1 MISLLPMCLVPL
13 AVAVRLGEKPAGS
26 ARKAR
31 WIVPVVLL
39 LAVASAAAGIYK
51 LRQVQ
56 AAGTLPTAAARQG
69 DFSVIVRCR
78 GELKARRSVQITA
91 PVNVPSL
98 RIVWQAAAGSAVK
111 QGDLVVR
118 FDPSSTKQQ
127 LQEKEAALKQAQ
139 ATLDQAVADAR
150 ITAEQD
156 QRDLSSAKY
165 DVEKAKMEASKAE
178 IVSKLQG
185 EESRIDLG
193 LSEQK
198 LRVQE
203 ATVNLHATS
212 DKAKIASLTRQR
224 DQAQAEVD
232 LTNHRLSQMELKT
245 PLSGVVMYMQN
256 NSQGWMNAKP
266 FQVGDQV
273 WPGGVVAEIPDLT
286 TLEMEG
292 KVEEIDRGR
301 ISVGQETRVHIDSLP
316 ELTMPADLVA
326 ISPLTELSFEW
337 PRTSSFRAYGHIRQP
352 DPRLR
357 PAMNGNMDVIVSRIP
372 NAISIPAKAVFT
384 RNGKPI
390 VYVAEK
396 GAYRAVD
403 VELLARNPDEV
414 AVKGIRSGTMVTLVE
429 VKPGVTPGAKDDK
442 K

>member
-1 MISLLPMCLVPL
+1 MKIPRTARFWLSL
-13 AVAVRLGEKPAGS
+13 
-26 ARKAR
+26 
-31 WIVPVVLL
+31 IVVLL
-39 LAVASAAAGIYK
+39 ALAGAAAGVYR

-56 AAGTLPTAAARQG
+56 AAGTLPTTAARQG

-78 GELKARRSVQITA
+78 GELKARRSVQIAA

-98 RIVWQAAAGSAVK
+98 RIVWQAPPGSAVK
-111 QGDLVVR
+111 EGDPVVR
-118 FDPSSTKQQ
+118 FDPSSTQQQ
-127 LQEKEAALKQAQ
+127 LHEKEAALKQAQ
-139 ATLDQAVADAR
+139 ATLDQAAADAR

-165 DVEKAKMEASKAE
+165 DVEKARLEASKAE
-178 IVSKLQG
+178 IVSALEG

-193 LSEQK
+193 LSQQK

-224 DQAQAEVD
+224 DQAQADVD

-273 WPGGVVAEIPDLT
+273 WPGGIVAEIPDLS

-301 ISVGQETRVHIDSLP
+301 IDPGMETRVHIDSLP
-316 ELTMPADLVA
+316 ELTMPADLTA
-326 ISPLTELSFEW
+326 ISPLTEQSFEW

-357 PAMNGNMDVIVSRIP
+357 PAMNGNMDVIVNRIP

-384 RNGKPI
+384 QHGKPI

-396 GAYRAVD
+396 GAYRAVE

-414 AVKGIRSGTMVTLVE
+414 AVKGIKAGTIVTLVE
-429 VKPGVTPGAKDDK
+429 PKPDAPTDMTKEK

>member
-1 MISLLPMCLVPL
+1 M
-13 AVAVRLGEKPAGS
+13 
-26 ARKAR
+26 
-31 WIVPVVLL
+31 
-39 LAVASAAAGIYK
+39 
-51 LRQVQ
+51 
-56 AAGTLPTAAARQG
+56 
-69 DFSVIVRCR
+69 
-78 GELKARRSVQITA
+78 
-91 PVNVPSL
+91 
-98 RIVWQAAAGSAVK
+98 
-111 QGDLVVR
+111 VR

-301 ISVGQETRVHIDSLP
+301 IAVGHGNARAYRFAAGVDDARRSGRDFAADRARASSGRA
-316 ELTMPADLVA
+316 PAVSGPTA
-326 ISPLTELSFEW
+326 ISGSP
-337 PRTSSFRAYGHIRQP
+337 IRVCGP
-352 DPRLR
+352 P
-357 PAMNGNMDVIVSRIP
+357 
-372 NAISIPAKAVFT
+372 
-384 RNGKPI
+384 
-390 VYVAEK
+390 
-396 GAYRAVD
+396 
-403 VELLARNPDEV
+403 
-414 AVKGIRSGTMVTLVE
+414 
-429 VKPGVTPGAKDDK
+429 
-442 K
+442 

>member
-1 MISLLPMCLVPL
+1 MCFAPL
-13 AVAVRLGEKPAGS
+13 AAAVRLGERPAGS

-31 WIVPVVLL
+31 WIVPIVLL
-39 LAVASAAAGIYK
+39 LAVASAAAGIYR

-203 ATVNLHATS
+203 ATVNLHAIS

-232 LTNHRLSQMELKT
+232 LTNNRLAQMELKT

-301 ISVGQETRVHIDSLP
+301 ISEGQETRVHIDSLP

>member
-1 MISLLPMCLVPL
+1 MSAPVP
-13 AVAVRLGEKPAGS
+13 ALGS
-26 ARKAR
+26 RNRHKAR
-31 WIVPVVLL
+31 SWITFVVTMLV
-39 LAVASAAAGIYK
+39 LAGAAAGIYR
-51 LRQVQ
+51 LRQVE
-56 AAGTLPTAAARQG
+56 AAGTLPTAAAQQG
-69 DFSVIVRCR
+69 EFSVIVRCR
-78 GELKARRSVQITA
+78 GELKAQRSVQITA

-98 RIVWQAAAGSAVK
+98 RIVWEAPPGGAVK
-111 QGDLVVR
+111 AGDLVVR
-118 FDPSSTKQQ
+118 FDPSSAQQQ
-127 LQEKEAALKQAQ
+127 LEENEAALKQAQ

-156 QRDLSSAKY
+156 LRDLSQAKY
-165 DVEKAKMEASKAE
+165 DTEKAKMEASKAE
-178 IVSKLQG
+178 IVSKLEG

-193 LSEQK
+193 LSQEK
-198 LRVQE
+198 LRVEE

-212 DKAKIASLTRQR
+212 DKAKVASLTRQR

-232 LTNHRLSQMELKT
+232 LTKHRLAQMELRT

-286 TLEMEG
+286 TLQMEG

-301 ISVGQETRVHIDSLP
+301 ISVGQEARVHIDSLP
-316 ELTMPADLVA
+316 ELTMQATLES
-326 ISPLTELSFEW
+326 ISPLTEQSFTDW
-337 PRTSSFRAYGHIRQP
+337 PRTSSFRAYGRIKQP

-357 PAMNGNMDVIVSRIP
+357 PAMNGNLDVIVSRIP
-372 NAISIPAKAVFT
+372 NAISIPSQAVFT

-390 VYVAEK
+390 VYVARK
-396 GAYRAVD
+396 SGGYRAVE

-414 AVKGIRSGTMVTLVE
+414 AVKGIAAGDRVTLVE
-429 VKPGVTPGAKDDK
+429 VKKDQK

>member
-1 MISLLPMCLVPL
+1 MS
-13 AVAVRLGEKPAGS
+13 RLRTARFWAGFV
-26 ARKAR
+26 
-31 WIVPVVLL
+31 ITL
-39 LAVASAAAGIYK
+39 LALGGAAAGVYR

-56 AAGTLPTAAARQG
+56 AAGTLPTAPARQG

-78 GELKARRSVQITA
+78 GELKARHSVQIVA

-98 RIVWQAAAGSAVK
+98 RIVWQAPPGSAVK
-111 QGDLVVR
+111 EGDSVVR
-118 FDPSSTKQQ
+118 FDPSSTEQQ
-127 LQEKEAALKQAQ
+127 LQEKDAALKQAQ
-139 ATLDQAVADAR
+139 ATLDQAVADSR
-150 ITAEQD
+150 ITSEQD
-156 QRDLSSAKY
+156 QRDLSTSKY

-193 LSEQK
+193 LAEQK
-198 LRVQE
+198 LNVQE

-212 DKAKIASLTRQR
+212 DRAKIASLTRQR
-224 DQAQAEVD
+224 DQAQTEVD
-232 LTNHRLSQMELKT
+232 LTKHRLSQMELKA

-273 WPGGVVAEIPDLT
+273 WPGGVVAEIPDLA

-301 ISVGQETRVHIDSLP
+301 ITVGQETRVRIDSLP

-326 ISPLTELSFEW
+326 ISPLTEQSFEW
-337 PRTSSFRAYGHIRQP
+337 PPSRSFRAFGHIRQP

-357 PAMNGNMDVIVSRIP
+357 PAMNGNMDVVVSRIP

-390 VYVAEK
+390 VYLAVK
-396 GAYRAVD
+396 GAYRPAEI
-403 VELLARNPDEV
+403 ELLARNPDEV
-414 AVKGIRSGTMVTLVE
+414 AVKGIRTGDMVALVDASQAE
-429 VKPGVTPGAKDDK
+429 QAGAEAK
-442 K
+442 KGEKK

>member
-1 MISLLPMCLVPL
+1 MKPRLRNARFWTGV
-13 AVAVRLGEKPAGS
+13 AVALVTLGGAAAGVYRL
-26 ARKAR
+26 RKVQAAETL
-31 WIVPVVLL
+31 P
-39 LAVASAAAGIYK
+39 SAAA
-51 LRQVQ
+51 R
-56 AAGTLPTAAARQG
+56 RG

-78 GELKARRSVQITA
+78 GELKARRSVQIAA

-98 RIVWQAAAGSAVK
+98 RIVWQAPPGGAVK
-111 QGDLVVR
+111 EGDLVVR
-118 FDPSSTKQQ
+118 FDPSSTQQQ
-127 LQEKEAALKQAQ
+127 LQEKDAALKQAQ

-156 QRDLSSAKY
+156 QRDLSTAKY
-165 DVEKAKMEASKAE
+165 DVERAKMEASKAE
-178 IVSKLQG
+178 IVSALQG

-193 LSEQK
+193 LAEQK

-232 LTNHRLSQMELKT
+232 VTNQRLSQMEVKA
-245 PLSGVVMYMQN
+245 PLSGVVIYMQN

-273 WPGGVVAEIPDLT
+273 WPGGIIAEIPDLT

-301 ISVGQETRVHIDSLP
+301 IAVGQEARVRIDSLP
-316 ELTMPADLVA
+316 ELTMPADLTA
-326 ISPLTELSFEW
+326 ISPLTEQSFEW
-337 PRTSSFRAYGHIRQP
+337 PRTRSFRAFGHIRQP
-352 DPRLR
+352 DARLR
-357 PAMNGNMDVIVSRIP
+357 PAMNGNLDVVVSRIP

-384 RNGKPI
+384 RDGKPI
-390 VYVAEK
+390 VYLSEK
-396 GAYRAVD
+396 GSYRAVE
-403 VELLARNPDEV
+403 VQVLARNPDEV
-414 AVKGIRSGTMVTLVE
+414 AVKGIQAGDMVTLVE
-429 VKPGVTPGAKDDK
+429 VKKDQK

>member
-1 MISLLPMCLVPL
+1 M
-13 AVAVRLGEKPAGS
+13 KPPRT
-26 ARKAR
+26 ARF
-31 WIVPVVLL
+31 WIGLIIVLL
-39 LAVASAAAGIYK
+39 ALVGAAAGIYR

-56 AAGTLPTAAARQG
+56 AAGTLPTTPARQG

-78 GELKARRSVQITA
+78 GELKAKRSVQITA

-98 RIVWQAAAGSAVK
+98 RIVWQAPAGSAVK
-111 QGDLVVR
+111 EGDPVVR
-118 FDPSSTKQQ
+118 FDPSSTQQQ

-156 QRDLSSAKY
+156 QRDLSTSKY
-165 DVEKAKMEASKAE
+165 DVEKARLEASKAE
-178 IVSKLQG
+178 IVSALQG

-193 LSEQK
+193 LAEQK

-212 DKAKIASLTRQR
+212 DSAKTASLTRQR
-224 DQAQAEVD
+224 DQAQTEVD

-256 NSQGWMNAKP
+256 YSQGWTNAKP

-273 WPGGVVAEIPDLT
+273 WPGGVVAEIPDLA

-301 ISVGQETRVHIDSLP
+301 IEVGMETRVHIDSLP
-316 ELTMPADLVA
+316 ELTMPADLA
-326 ISPLTELSFEW
+326 GISPLTEQSFEW

-357 PAMNGNMDVIVSRIP
+357 PAMNGNMDVIVNRIP
-372 NAISIPAKAVFT
+372 NAISVPAKALFT

-390 VYVAEK
+390 VYVSEK
-396 GAYRAVD
+396 GGYRAVE

-414 AVKGIRSGTMVTLVE
+414 AVKGIKAGTLVTTVE
-429 VKPGVTPGAKDDK
+429 VKPDMKDEK

>member
-1 MISLLPMCLVPL
+1 MKKRWLVVGGWWLVVVAL
-13 AVAVRLGEKPAGS
+13 AGG
-26 ARKAR
+26 
-31 WIVPVVLL
+31 
-39 LAVASAAAGIYK
+39 AAGVYR
-51 LRQVQ
+51 LHQVQ

-98 RIVWQAAAGSAVK
+98 RIVWQAPPGAAVK
-111 QGDLVVR
+111 EGDPVVR
-118 FDPSSTKQQ
+118 FDPSSTQQQ

-165 DVEKAKMEASKAE
+165 DVEKARLEASKAE
-178 IVSKLQG
+178 IVSKLEG

-203 ATVNLHATS
+203 ATVNLHDTS
-212 DKAKIASLTRQR
+212 GKAKNASLTRQR
-224 DQAQAEVD
+224 DQAQAQVD

-256 NSQGWMNAKP
+256 NSQGWMNSKP

-301 ISVGQETRVHIDSLP
+301 IEVGMETRVHIDSLP
-316 ELTMPADLVA
+316 ELTMPADLVS
-326 ISPLTELSFEW
+326 ISPLTESGFEW
-337 PRTSSFRAYGHIRQP
+337 PRTSTFRAYGHIRQP
-352 DPRLR
+352 DSRLR
-357 PAMNGNMDVIVSRIP
+357 PAMNGNMDVIVNRIP

-390 VYVAEK
+390 VYLAEK

-403 VELLARNPDEV
+403 VDLLARNPDEV
-414 AVKGIRSGTMVTLVE
+414 AVKGVPAGAMVTLVE
-429 VKPGVTPGAKDDK
+429 VKQDATPDAAKDEK

>member
-1 MISLLPMCLVPL
+1 M
-13 AVAVRLGEKPAGS
+13 KPPRT
-26 ARKAR
+26 ARF
-31 WIVPVVLL
+31 WIGLIIVLL
-39 LAVASAAAGIYK
+39 ALVGAAAGIYR

-56 AAGTLPTAAARQG
+56 AAGTLPTTPARQG

-78 GELKARRSVQITA
+78 GELKAKRSVQITA

-98 RIVWQAAAGSAVK
+98 RIVWQAPAGSAVK
-111 QGDLVVR
+111 EGDPVVR
-118 FDPSSTKQQ
+118 FDPSSTQQQ

-156 QRDLSSAKY
+156 QRDLSSSKY
-165 DVEKAKMEASKAE
+165 DVEKARLEASKAE
-178 IVSKLQG
+178 IVSALQG

-193 LSEQK
+193 LAEQK

-212 DKAKIASLTRQR
+212 DSAKTASLTRQR
-224 DQAQAEVD
+224 DQAQTEVD

-256 NSQGWMNAKP
+256 YSQGWTNAKP

-273 WPGGVVAEIPDLT
+273 WPGGVVAEIPDLA

-301 ISVGQETRVHIDSLP
+301 IEVGMETRVHIDSLP
-316 ELTMPADLVA
+316 ELTMPADLVG
-326 ISPLTELSFEW
+326 ISPLTEQSFEW

-352 DPRLR
+352 DSRLR
-357 PAMNGNMDVIVSRIP
+357 PAMNGNMDVIVNRIP
-372 NAISIPAKAVFT
+372 NAISVPAKALFT

-390 VYVAEK
+390 VYVSEK
-396 GAYRAVD
+396 GGYRAVE

-414 AVKGIRSGTMVTLVE
+414 AVKGIKAGTLVTTVE
-429 VKPGVTPGAKDDK
+429 VKPDMKDEK

>member
-1 MISLLPMCLVPL
+1 MSRFRLRNARLWIGL
-13 AVAVRLGEKPAGS
+13 AVT
-26 ARKAR
+26 
-31 WIVPVVLL
+31 L
-39 LAVASAAAGIYK
+39 LALAGAAAGVYR

-56 AAGTLPTAAARQG
+56 AAGTLPQAPARQG

-98 RIVWQAAAGSAVK
+98 RIVWEAPPGGAVK
-111 QGDLVVR
+111 EGDPVVR
-118 FDPSSTKQQ
+118 FDPSSTQQQ
-127 LQEKEAALKQAQ
+127 LQEKDAALKQAQ

-156 QRDLSSAKY
+156 QRDLSTAKY
-165 DVEKAKMEASKAE
+165 DLEKAKMEASKAE

-185 EESRIDLG
+185 EQSRIDLG
-193 LSEQK
+193 LAEQK
-198 LRVQE
+198 LLVQE

-212 DKAKIASLTRQR
+212 DSAKTASLTRQR

-232 LTNHRLSQMELKT
+232 LTKHRLSQMELKT
-245 PLSGVVMYMQN
+245 PLSGIVMYMQN

-273 WPGGVVAEIPDLT
+273 WPGGVVAEIPDLG

-301 ISVGQETRVHIDSLP
+301 IALGQETRVRIDSLP
-316 ELTMPADLVA
+316 ELTMPADLTA
-326 ISPLTELSFEW
+326 ISPLTEQSFEW
-337 PRTSSFRAYGHIRQP
+337 PRTSSFRAFGHIRQP
-352 DPRLR
+352 DARLR
-357 PAMNGNMDVIVSRIP
+357 PAMNGNMDVVVSRIP
-372 NAISIPAKAVFT
+372 NATSIPAKSVFT
-384 RNGKPI
+384 RDGKPI
-390 VYVAEK
+390 VYLAEK
-396 GAYRAVD
+396 GVYRAVEVD
-403 VELLARNPDEV
+403 LLARNPDEV
-414 AVKGIRSGTMVTLVE
+414 AVKGIKAGAMVTLVD
-429 VKPGVTPGAKDDK
+429 PTQSSGTGAGAKKDEK

>member
-1 MISLLPMCLVPL
+1 MTAGALGGRHKTI
-13 AVAVRLGEKPAGS
+13 VRPTVIIIAIL
-26 ARKAR
+26 
-31 WIVPVVLL
+31 
-39 LAVASAAAGIYK
+39 AAAGAAAGVYRM
-51 LRQVQ
+51 RQVQ
-56 AAGTLPTAAARQG
+56 AAGTLPTAPARQG

-78 GELKARRSVQITA
+78 GELKARRSVQIVA

-98 RIVWQAAAGSAVK
+98 RIVWQAPPGSAVK
-111 QGDLVVR
+111 AGDPVVR
-118 FDPSSTKQQ
+118 FDPSSTQQQ
-127 LQEKEAALKQAQ
+127 LHEKEAALKQAQ
-139 ATLDQAVADAR
+139 ATLDQATADAR

-156 QRDLSSAKY
+156 HRDLSTSKY

-193 LSEQK
+193 LAEQK

-203 ATVNLHATS
+203 ATVDLHATS
-212 DKAKIASLTRQR
+212 DSAKIASLTRVR
-224 DQAQAEVD
+224 DQAQADVD
-232 LTNHRLSQMELKT
+232 LTNSRLSLMELKT

-286 TLEMEG
+286 SLEMEG

-301 ISVGQETRVHIDSLP
+301 IAMGQEMRVHIDSLP
-316 ELTMPADLVA
+316 ELAMPADLAA
-326 ISPLTELSFEW
+326 ISPLTEQSFDEW
-337 PRTSSFRAYGHIRQP
+337 PPTSSFRAFGHIRQP

-357 PAMNGNMDVIVSRIP
+357 PAMNGNMDVIVNRVP

-390 VYVAEK
+390 VYVADK
-396 GAYRAVD
+396 GGYHAVA

-414 AVKGIRSGTMVTLVE
+414 AVKGIPAGTMVTLVE
-429 VKPGVTPGAKDDK
+429 VKPDMQKEVK

>member
-1 MISLLPMCLVPL
+1 MSKRRPWL
-13 AVAVRLGEKPAGS
+13 AVGGGWLM
-26 ARKAR
+26 
-31 WIVPVVLL
+31 VVAL
-39 LAVASAAAGIYK
+39 LAGATAGVYR

-56 AAGTLPTAAARQG
+56 AAGTLPTAPARQG
-69 DFSVIVRCR
+69 DFSVLVRCR

-98 RIVWQAAAGSAVK
+98 RIVWQAPAGSAVK
-111 QGDLVVR
+111 EGDTVVR
-118 FDPSSTKQQ
+118 FDPSSTQQQ
-127 LQEKEAALKQAQ
+127 LHEKEAALKQAQ
-139 ATLDQAVADAR
+139 ATLDQALADAR

-156 QRDLSSAKY
+156 QRDLSSATY
-165 DVEKAKMEASKAE
+165 DVEKARMEASKAE

-198 LRVQE
+198 KRVQD
-203 ATVNLHATS
+203 ATVDLHATS
-212 DKAKIASLTRQR
+212 DKAKIASLTRLR
-224 DQAQAEVD
+224 DQAQGEVD
-232 LTNHRLSQMELKT
+232 LTNHRLTQMELKT

-256 NSQGWMNAKP
+256 YSQGWNSAKP

-273 WPGGVVAEIPDLT
+273 WPGGVVAEIPDLS

-301 ISVGQETRVHIDSLP
+301 IDVGMETRVHIDSLP
-316 ELTMPADLVA
+316 ELTMPADLTA
-326 ISPLTELSFEW
+326 ISPLTEQSFEG
-337 PRTSSFRAYGHIRQP
+337 PRTSTFRAYGHIRQS

-372 NAISIPAKAVFT
+372 NAISVPAKAVFT

-390 VYVAEK
+390 VYVPEK
-396 GAYRAVD
+396 GGYRAVE

-414 AVKGIRSGTMVTLVE
+414 AVKGIPAGTTITLVE
-429 VKPGVTPGAKDDK
+429 VKKDEK